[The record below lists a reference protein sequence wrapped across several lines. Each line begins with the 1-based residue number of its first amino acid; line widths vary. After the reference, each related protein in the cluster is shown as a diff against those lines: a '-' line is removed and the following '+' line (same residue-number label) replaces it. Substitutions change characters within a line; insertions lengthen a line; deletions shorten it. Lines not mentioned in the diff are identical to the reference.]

1 MKQIF
6 TLVLIVFV
14 ISANAQFSAGM
25 HVGGSN
31 KNLITGFHTQYI
43 FQNRFTVGLNMTAH
57 ASKIDPAFIQS
68 RFGLTLGETE
78 QKGVTMQPYIGYSY
92 GIQNFEQK
100 KYGGHITGGF
110 QMRFQFSEI
119 ATVYADV
126 NFPAP
131 KYTMFSIG
139 IAGIIPHECIK

>member
-14 ISANAQFSAGM
+14 MSANAQFSAGM

-31 KNLITGFHTQYI
+31 KNLITGFHTQYL
-43 FQNRFTVGLNMTAH
+43 FQDGFTVGFNMTAH
-57 ASKIDPAFIQS
+57 ADKASPAFLQS
-68 RFGLTLGETE
+68 RFGFTFGEKE
-78 QKGVTMQPYIGYSY
+78 KGVSMQPYIGYSY

-100 KYGGHITGGF
+100 NYGGHFTGGF
-110 QMRFQFSEI
+110 RLNYQFTEI
-119 ATVYADV
+119 ASVYADV

-139 IAGIIPHECIK
+139 IAGRIPHQCIE